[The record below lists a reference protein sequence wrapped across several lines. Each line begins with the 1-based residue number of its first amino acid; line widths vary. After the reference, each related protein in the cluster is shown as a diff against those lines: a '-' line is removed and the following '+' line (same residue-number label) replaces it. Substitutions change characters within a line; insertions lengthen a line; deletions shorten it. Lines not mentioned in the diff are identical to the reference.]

1 MFERFTR
8 EARTAV
14 KLAEAEARELGS
26 PTIEAEHLLLALT
39 RQGADTAAGEALAE
53 VGLDHERLTEA
64 LASERERSLLAVGIS
79 IGDFDL
85 PAPRP
90 SAKPRFAA
98 GAKST
103 LEQALRSSVGRG
115 DRRIE
120 GAHVLLGLL
129 RAEAG
134 TVPRALAEAGV
145 DRTELNDRTA
155 AALERRGRS

>member
-14 KLAEAEARELGS
+14 KDAETEARELGS

-39 RQGADTAAGEALAE
+39 RQDQATPVAQALAE
-53 VGLDHERLTEA
+53 AGLDHERVTDA
-64 LASERERSLLAVGIS
+64 LDAERERSLTAVGIS

-90 SAKPRFAA
+90 AARPRLAASAK
-98 GAKST
+98 GA
-103 LEQALRSSVGRG
+103 LEQALRVSLERA
-115 DRRIE
+115 DRRID
-120 GAHVLLGLL
+120 GGHILLALL

-134 TVPRALAEAGV
+134 TVPRALSEASV
-145 DRTELNDRTA
+145 DRRELNDLVA
-155 AALERRGRS
+155 AAMSR

>member
-26 PTIEAEHLLLALT
+26 PTIEPEHLLLALT
-39 RQGADTAAGEALAE
+39 RQGAGTAAGEALAE
-53 VGLDHERLTEA
+53 AGLDHERLEHA

-98 GAKST
+98 GAKGT
-103 LEQALRSSVGRG
+103 LEQALRRSLERG

-120 GAHVLLGLL
+120 SAHILLALL

-134 TVPRALAEAGV
+134 TVPRTLAEAGI
-145 DRTELNDRTA
+145 DRTELNDLTA
-155 AALERRGRS
+155 AALDRRARS